1 MNETIIK
8 TEKENLILFRNIIGL
23 RIAETRA
30 NIEYWY
36 LVTKKSKKNSQD
48 RIDALNNRASNEK
61 RLKKDLVFIKV
72 VDGMLK
78 K

>member
-1 MNETIIK
+1 
-8 TEKENLILFRNIIGL
+8 
-23 RIAETRA
+23 
-30 NIEYWY
+30 
-36 LVTKKSKKNSQD
+36 VTKKSKKNSQD
-48 RIDALNNRASNEK
+48 RVDALNNRASNEK